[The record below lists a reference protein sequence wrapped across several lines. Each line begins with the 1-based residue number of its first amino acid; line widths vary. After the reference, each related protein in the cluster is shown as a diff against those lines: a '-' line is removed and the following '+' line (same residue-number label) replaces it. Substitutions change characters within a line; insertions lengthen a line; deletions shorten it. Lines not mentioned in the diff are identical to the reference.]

1 MECSKKSLLVLL
13 CSFSAYAQAGFDVIT
28 LGSKGGI
35 QDGNL
40 TAFLIKDTHDTHDT
54 NYVTLDAGTVV
65 NGLIVADEKQAF
77 KDIKLPKDSPYTKVG
92 YVLREKIKGYL
103 ISHAH
108 LDHLAGMIITSP
120 DDSRKYIY
128 GLPSVN
134 GTITE
139 TYFNWQAWPNFGN
152 RGQGYQLGKYQYRD
166 LSAQKWLPIKDTYL
180 HAKALPLSH
189 AGIESSAFLIKNNH
203 KQVMVYLGDTGADSV
218 EQSDHLNSLWSTLA
232 PYIKNKQLKGIMIE
246 TSFTNKVPERSLY
259 GHLTP
264 KLLLEELAVLEYK
277 AGGKGS
283 LTGLPIVITHIKYSL
298 LKNIDPQSIIKQQLN
313 AGNTFGVTFHFP
325 VQGERFIL

>member
-1 MECSKKSLLVLL
+1 MLKKSLFILL

-40 TAFLIKDTHDTHDT
+40 TAFLIKDSHDS

-65 NGLIVADEKQAF
+65 NGLIVADQKQAF
-77 KDIKLPKDSPYTKVG
+77 KDIMVPKNSPYSKVG

-108 LDHLAGMIITSP
+108 LDHLTGMIISSP
-120 DDSRKYIY
+120 DDSKKPLY
-128 GLPSVN
+128 GLPSVTE
-134 GTITE
+134 TISE
-139 TYFNWQAWPNFGN
+139 TYFNWRAWPNFGN
-152 RGQGYQLGKYQYRD
+152 RGQGYQLGKYQYHD
-166 LSAQKWLPIKDTYL
+166 LSPQQWLPIKDTYL
-180 HAKALPLSH
+180 QAKALPLSH
-189 AGIESSAFLIKNNH
+189 AGIESSAFIIKNKR
-203 KQVMVYLGDTGADSV
+203 KQIMVYLGDTGADSV
-218 EQSDHLNSLWSTLA
+218 EKSEQLNSLWSTLT

-246 TSFTNKVPERSLY
+246 TSFTNDVPERSLY

-264 KLLLEELAVLEYK
+264 KLLLEELALLEYK
-277 AGGKGS
+277 AGGKGA
-283 LTGLPIVITHIKYSL
+283 LTDLPIVITHIKYSL
-298 LKNIDPQSIIKQQLN
+298 LKNTDPQTVIKQQLN

-325 VQGERFIL
+325 TQGERFSL

>member
-1 MECSKKSLLVLL
+1 MFKKSLLVLL
-13 CSFSAYAQAGFDVIT
+13 CSFSAYAQAGFEVVT

-40 TAFLIKDTHDTHDT
+40 TAFLLKDSRDT
-54 NYVTLDAGTVV
+54 NYITLDAGTVV
-65 NGLIVADEKQAF
+65 NGLIVAEEKQAF
-77 KDIKLPKDSPYTKVG
+77 KDIEIPKNSPYTNVG

-108 LDHLAGMIITSP
+108 LDHLAGMIIASP
-120 DDSRKYIY
+120 DDSHKYIY

-134 GTITE
+134 ETIAN

-152 RGQGYQLGKYQYRD
+152 KGQGYQLGKYQYRD
-166 LSAQKWLPIKDTYL
+166 LSAQTWLPIKDTSL
-180 HAKALPLSH
+180 QVKALPLSH
-189 AGIESSAFLIKNNH
+189 AGIESSAFVIKNN
-203 KQVMVYLGDTGADSV
+203 QQQIMVYLGDTGADSV

-264 KLLLEELAVLEYK
+264 KLLLEELAILEYK

-283 LTGLPIVITHIKYSL
+283 LAGLPIVITHIKYSL
-298 LKNIDPQSIIKQQLN
+298 LKDINPQAIIKQQLN
-313 AGNTFGVTFHFP
+313 DGNSLGVNFHFP
-325 VQGERFIL
+325 AQGERFSL